1 MWKASEERAS
11 EMLMEVPS
19 EAEAEEAEFEMPHAE
34 AVPVQSSGATKE
46 PIPFEVWQARE
57 KVEREAL
64 QEQYC

>member
-34 AVPVQSSGATKE
+34 EEQVHSSGAMGE
-46 PIPFEVWQARE
+46 QIPSEE
-57 KVEREAL
+57 L